1 MVAPSRATGIVAA
14 AALLLHVCAA
24 PQTHSPDAALAP
36 HAPTLAA
43 PAMPRL
49 SLPYALPLPG
59 GARPMPPMARPL
71 LPASPMQPGG
81 FAETLLKPPWIFVSL
96 ASILAWN
103 QAPLFSG
110 W

>member
-1 MVAPSRATGIVAA
+1 MGAPSRTTGIVAA

-59 GARPMPPMARPL
+59 GARPLPPMARPL
-71 LPASPMQPGG
+71 LPASPMHPGIAADL
-81 FAETLLKPPWIFVSL
+81 FTPPWIFVIL
-96 ASILAWN
+96 ATTLAWN

-110 W
+110 V